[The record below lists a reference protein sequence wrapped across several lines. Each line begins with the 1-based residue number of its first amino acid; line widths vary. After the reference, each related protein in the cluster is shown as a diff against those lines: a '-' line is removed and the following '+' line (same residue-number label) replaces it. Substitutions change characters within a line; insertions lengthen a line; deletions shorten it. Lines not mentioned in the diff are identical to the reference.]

1 VVLATFDTQR
11 GKRALLA
18 PITHSE
24 PSRPGAA
31 IAIPAALKVGLG
43 LDDAPAWIICDEWNI
58 TDWPG
63 VDLRPVPGRPAGTF
77 HYGMLPSGLYEAA
90 RQLAR
95 RLDDVGRA
103 RKTPRF

>member
-1 VVLATFDTQR
+1 MLAAFETQR
-11 GKRALLA
+11 GKRVLLA

-31 IAIPAALKVGLG
+31 IPIPAALKVRLG
-43 LDDAPAWIICDEWNI
+43 LDNVPAWIICDEWNVS
-58 TDWPG
+58 DWPG

-77 HYGMLPSGLYEAA
+77 HYGMLPPGLYEAV

-95 RLDDVGRA
+95 RLDDAGKA
-103 RKTPRF
+103 RKTARF